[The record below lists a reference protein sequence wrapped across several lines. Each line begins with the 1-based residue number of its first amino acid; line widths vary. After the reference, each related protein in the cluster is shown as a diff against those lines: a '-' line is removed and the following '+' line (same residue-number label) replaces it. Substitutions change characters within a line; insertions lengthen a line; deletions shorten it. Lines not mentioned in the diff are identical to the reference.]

1 MHDSELRIL
10 HEMTININ
18 KVSMFFYT
26 ELNFQ
31 ITLIF
36 VENILDYSEV
46 PVDYLRN
53 YFFFKQFEKSTLG
66 NL

>member
-53 YFFFKQFEKSTLG
+53 YFFSN
-66 NL
+66 NLKNRH